1 MPQQAKSALSQV
13 KNSVPEEEIDQIL
26 NDATVEAQDSEDQ
39 ETREKEA
46 ATKNSIEKGKESQS
60 EAEDQSEMARL
71 LQEYPVKLAQE
82 GEKVEGRVVGVESMA
97 VYVDLEKLGA
107 GVVYGKDI
115 KDGFGPERKRLGI
128 GDKLTAVILDLENE
142 DGYVE
147 LSISEALR
155 EEAWKDLRQKMKDK
169 AVITTKI
176 LDANKGGLMVE
187 VNGITGF
194 MPVSQ
199 LTSEHYPRVEDGD
212 KQRILEILRGYIG
225 TEMNVCV
232 LDLDEEEE
240 KLIVSE
246 KQANLGKEKEAI
258 AELKVGDVVE
268 GHISGI
274 VDFGAFVKFAPPSK
288 QDVAKEDDKLEG
300 LVHISQLDWQLIED
314 PRKVVKVGEKVQA
327 KIISIDGTRIS
338 LSTRVL
344 KDDPWMTAA
353 KKYNVGDKVT
363 GTVHKINHF
372 GAFVYLDRD
381 IHGLAHVSGFPQY
394 PQRALDEIIETDKEY
409 TWQIMSMEPSEH
421 RMGLKFVG
429 ESKEGKKQAEQSSQK
444 EEDFS
449 ATQEKQQEQGGKE
462 SATAEKTEKVEK
474 ETAKK

>member
-1 MPQQAKSALSQV
+1 MSDQTKTATKKVAI
-13 KNSVPEEEIDQIL
+13 EEEIDQL
-26 NDATVEAQDSEDQ
+26 LDGVTPGDPEDFSLETEQEEGEYSLDDSAKNNKE
-39 ETREKEA
+39 EKE
-46 ATKNSIEKGKESQS
+46 EGE
-60 EAEDQSEMARL
+60 EQSEMARL
-71 LQEYPVKLAQE
+71 LREYPVKLTQE

-115 KDGFGPERKRLGI
+115 KDGFGPDRKKLEI
-128 GDKLTAVILDLENE
+128 GDKLIAVILDLENE

-147 LSISEALR
+147 LSISEAIR
-155 EEAWKDLRQKMKDK
+155 EEAWKDLRQKMKEK
-169 AVITTKI
+169 AVVITKI

-187 VNGITGF
+187 INGITGF

-225 TEMNVCV
+225 TEMSVCI
-232 LDLDEEEE
+232 LDLDDEEE

-246 KQANLGKEKEAI
+246 KAANLGKEKEAI
-258 AELKVGDVVE
+258 AELKVGDVVT
-268 GHISGI
+268 GQVSGI

-288 QDVAKEDDKLEG
+288 QDVAQEDDKLEG

-353 KKYNVGDKVT
+353 KKYNVGEKVV
-363 GTVHKINHF
+363 GMVHKINHF
-372 GAFVYLDRD
+372 GAFVYLDKD

-394 PQRALDEIIETDKEY
+394 PQRALDEIIKADEEY
-409 TWQIMSMEPSEH
+409 LWQIMSMEPSEH
-421 RMGLKFVG
+421 RMGLKFIG
-429 ESKEGKKQAEQSSQK
+429 ENKEVASKKEEKEKAEDAKEGAK
-444 EEDFS
+444 EERAS
-449 ATQEKQQEQGGKE
+449 EKPEG
-462 SATAEKTEKVEK
+462 EK
-474 ETAKK
+474 EATEE